1 MSQRWRR
8 ADIPLTGPGS
18 SKTVPIVGDAAIATQ
33 TLGEGRFIP
42 VLIIDTSDR
51 PDIDDLVKV
60 LKRPRPG
67 DVTSQWGR
75 RHWHRK
81 TVALIL
87 TFERPSQ
94 VLVILEFDVTEQGI
108 LVDSILTAKALFLQ
122 PGRKGDR
129 LSATFDSPR
138 ILVEV
143 PARGWKAEWDKLWS
157 KALAKKLKEMG
168 LKRQDAKKGA
178 SAAISLMREMEGLR
192 PWRRR
197 GETDTGKEN
206 PG

>member
-18 SKTVPIVGDAAIATQ
+18 SKTVPIVGDAAIATPI
-33 TLGEGRFIP
+33 LGEGRLIP

-51 PDIDDLVKV
+51 PDIDDLVQA
-60 LKRPRPG
+60 LQRPPSG

-75 RHWHRK
+75 RHWHKK

-87 TFERPSQ
+87 TFERPSK
-94 VLVILEFDVTEQGI
+94 VVVILEFDVTEQGI

-122 PGRKGDR
+122 PGQKGHR
-129 LSATFDSPR
+129 LSTTLESPR

-143 PARGWKAEWDKLWS
+143 PTRGMKAEWDKLWPM
-157 KALAKKLKEMG
+157 ALAKKLKKMG

-178 SAAISLMREMEGLR
+178 SKAISLMREVEGLR
-192 PWRRR
+192 MRRR
-197 GETDTGKEN
+197 RKEADTGKKS

>member
-8 ADIPLTGPGS
+8 TDIPLTGPGS
-18 SKTVPIVGDAAIATQ
+18 SKPVPIVGDAAIATP
-33 TLGEGRFIP
+33 TLGEGRLIP
-42 VLIIDTSDR
+42 VLIIDTSGR
-51 PDIDDLVKV
+51 PDIDDLVR
-60 LKRPRPG
+60 LLRRPPLG

-75 RHWHRK
+75 LHWHKK
-81 TVALIL
+81 TLALIL
-87 TFERPSQ
+87 TFERPSK

-129 LSATFDSPR
+129 LFTTFDSPR

-143 PARGWKAEWDKLWS
+143 PARDLKAEWDKLWP
-157 KALAKKLKEMG
+157 KAVAKKLKKMG

-178 SAAISLMREMEGLR
+178 STAISLMREVEAVRMR
-192 PWRRR
+192 RRR